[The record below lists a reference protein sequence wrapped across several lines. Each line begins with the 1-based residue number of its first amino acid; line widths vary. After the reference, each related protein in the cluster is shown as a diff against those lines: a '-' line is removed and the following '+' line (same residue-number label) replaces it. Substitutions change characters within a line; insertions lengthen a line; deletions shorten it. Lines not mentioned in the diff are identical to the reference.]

1 MKKQAAKKTKLI
13 SIPKSK
19 IDKMTRSQVLKELA
33 KAEYAKVFTDA
44 TWRNLDIRLMNL

>member
-13 SIPKSK
+13 SIAKSE
-19 IDKMTRSQVLKELA
+19 INKMTKSQVLKQLA

-44 TWRNLDIRLMNL
+44 TWRNLDKRLMEL